1 MVNCTG
7 GDLELSR
14 STDPLLSQL
23 MGEGRARPHASGLG
37 LDVDADSRVI
47 GADGTAWANLFAIG
61 ALTQGA
67 FWECTAAPEI
77 RVRAAAIAALLSA
90 PLAVA

>member
-1 MVNCTG
+1 MF
-7 GDLELSR
+7 R
-14 STDPLLSQL
+14 SA
-23 MGEGRARPHASGLG
+23 G
-37 LDVDADSRVI
+37 DVDSPWHPKVI
-47 GADGTAWANLFAIG
+47 EAIRDATAMGGVLLRNLFAIG